1 LEKLIPEVLFRNPS
15 SIKMG
20 LGRGL
25 NAPGSGAEANILP
38 TGLKAGDPKCCRH
51 KKTEDVSRTTCT
63 LTRPGNIRNA
73 MTMNTIMRRRFKL
86 LLIMPVWLCPWAC
99 VQAPVCE
106 IS

>member
-1 LEKLIPEVLFRNPS
+1 
-15 SIKMG
+15 MG

-86 LLIMPVWLCPWAC
+86 LLIMPVWLCLWAC